1 MPRTRTF
8 LDIPIT
14 EVATVVKLYELVKKN
29 NGCIDHNLKDHGIG
43 HEHMQIKNGNIMN
56 TNQLIHYVTVL
67 SLYLFNIKMSGVEVD
82 TVMKIINTYR

>member
-14 EVATVVKLYELVKKN
+14 EVETVWKLYELVKNN

-43 HEHMQIKNGNIMN
+43 HEHM
-56 TNQLIHYVTVL
+56 
-67 SLYLFNIKMSGVEVD
+67 
-82 TVMKIINTYR
+82 